1 MTTLHID
8 KEESDIFLLNR
19 KKRES
24 ESELEKLHKETIPDI
39 PLSKALYL
47 LANVHGQVFDKA
59 ISTIRQSSPLELSV
73 KVGEC
78 NYISSLSL
86 YFFASNCAHYSSYR
100 QGFAIDR
107 KIS

>member
-8 KEESDIFLLNR
+8 EEESDIFLLNR

-39 PLSKALYL
+39 PLSKALHL

-73 KVGEC
+73 KIGEC
-78 NYISSLSL
+78 NYINFSLSL
-86 YFFASNCAHYSSYR
+86 FFLLL
-100 QGFAIDR
+100 
-107 KIS
+107 

>member
-39 PLSKALYL
+39 PLSKALHL
-47 LANVHGQVFDKA
+47 LVNVHGRVFDKA

-73 KVGEC
+73 KIGEC
-78 NYISSLSL
+78 NYVNFS
-86 YFFASNCAHYSSYR
+86 FFFC
-100 QGFAIDR
+100 F
-107 KIS
+107 